1 MRENGQRT
9 RTGRAGRGRSR
20 FSSIWLP
27 GALLVGALALLQPG
41 GHAAYAGSAATVSS
55 VSPNIAF
62 APDTP
67 SVTISGSGFTGTP
80 ASGVKFGG
88 TASTDAHVD
97 SDTQITVTAP
107 AGSAGT
113 TVDVTVDNGSGPS
126 ATGSGDRYSYAP
138 LPSATGI
145 SPALVFNDVGTAVT
159 VNGSGFAP
167 STGTATLSIN
177 GSIVS
182 STATDTAVSGTAP
195 AASAVT
201 GSVPVSVAVT
211 LSGDTR
217 TANVSGGLTY
227 VVHPAV
233 TGVLPPSGAE
243 KGGTDVQITGS
254 GLRPPAGATTTV
266 NFGTHAAAGFTAVS
280 DTEIDAVSPAVPS
293 GTGTVDVTVTV
304 TLPGGASETSATSN
318 ADKFTFVPAP
328 VVTSVTPSTAPPGSN
343 TDVTIGGDH
352 FQDGAIVLFGPSDG
366 SNGSPSNPFPNDLSA
381 TAVDVLGATSILA
394 TTPATPPGATNVVV
408 INPDGQ
414 FGVLKSSDA
423 NHFAFTGSPPA
434 LAASNPIS
442 PASGGTL
449 GGTTVTITGS
459 GFQQGATVT
468 FIFPSP
474 TSDPGAR
481 GTATTVNGAGTS
493 ITTTTPI
500 HKAGAVNVIITN
512 PDGGS
517 VTATNGFTFTASAAP
532 TVSSPLSPA
541 TGSSTGGT
549 SVTITGTGFAPGASV
564 TFGGTQAAF
573 ATVNSA
579 TAITVS
585 TPAHAAGAVDVF
597 VTNPDGQN
605 SNTLGG
611 AFTYSA
617 GPAPTLGGFASGSAT
632 SGPTTGGTQVQLS
645 GSGFVA
651 GANVTFGG
659 AAGTSASVNGS
670 GTQITVT
677 TPPHASGAVDVA
689 VVNPDGQS
697 SGTLSGAFTY
707 TALAALSL
715 TKLDVTTGSTLG
727 NTAVKLTGTGFAPGA
742 SVVFGSAVAPAS
754 ATTVPSS
761 TEIDTLTPAGV
772 YGLVD
777 VTVINPDD
785 SAGHPARATSNNAFT
800 FTPAP
805 APTIASISPTSGAK
819 GTVITITGTG
829 FAFDNPAK
837 LADGTADPYAGA
849 NSTGNAFVTIGG
861 VALQPLPPVS
871 PSIVSP
877 PIVQSATTIKGII
890 PSLPGGPADI
900 AITNPD
906 HQGVILKGAS
916 DANGPG
922 FFYPTD
928 TTPPTTTATASSP
941 AGYSFGTWSKQNVTV
956 ALTAT
961 DNAGGSGVK
970 QITISA
976 APVSGSPGQTIPS
989 STVPASSTTV
999 NITAEGKTNLT
1010 FFATDNA
1017 GNVEDKTQP
1026 GNTVAI
1032 WLDKTPPAITASAT
1046 IPNGSSTQPYSAGQ
1060 PTNQNVTVT
1069 FTRSDGGSGVSTLS
1083 YSSASTTT
1091 SSGSNPLAV
1100 TVTSTG
1106 NNQSV
1111 TATCTD
1117 VAGNSATSTF
1127 GGIDINKSA
1136 PVITAS
1142 ATAGGQ
1148 PYTPGTWTNQ
1158 TVTVTFSCTP
1168 IAGGTPIA
1176 FVTPPIQINTEVKN
1190 DQVTGNC
1197 TDAAGNGATIT
1208 FPADPTN
1215 GIDIDMTLPKA
1226 AASATTTDNGGHS
1239 VPYTAGTWTNH
1250 DVVVTFSCQDLGT
1263 VQSGVPP
1270 TVNGGQAFLSPPV
1283 TVTAQ
1288 GTTSSVTGNCSDAA
1302 GNEANP
1308 PAFFGPILIDKT
1320 PPSCAVSANPNPIGP
1335 SNGKLVTVTTNVTV
1349 SDQSGLSGGK
1359 GFQLVSVTSNN
1370 PATASTD
1377 IQGWAVGTNATSG
1390 QLRATKGRIYTLT
1403 YQGFDLAGN
1412 VSAACSVT
1420 VSSR

>member
-1 MRENGQRT
+1 MRQNNQGSRTGPARRGRT
-9 RTGRAGRGRSR
+9 RL
-20 FSSIWLP
+20 FLL
-27 GALLVGALALLQPG
+27 GALVVGVLALLHPG
-41 GHAAYAGSAATVSS
+41 GHAAFAASPATVSG

-67 SVTISGSGFTGTP
+67 SVTITGSGFLGTP
-80 ASGVKFGG
+80 ATGVKFG
-88 TASTDAHVD
+88 TVASTDAIAN
-97 SDTQITVTAP
+97 SDTTITVTAP
-107 AGSAGT
+107 GGGSG
-113 TVDVTVDNGSGPS
+113 TVDVTVDNN
-126 ATGSGDRYSYAP
+126 TGSGFSSTSAADHYTYAP

-145 SPALVFNDVGTAVT
+145 SPALVFNDVGTSVT
-159 VNGSGFAP
+159 VNGSGFKP
-167 STGTATLSIN
+167 STSTTTLSIN
-177 GSIVS
+177 S
-182 STATDTAVSGTAP
+182 STVTSTVTDTAVSGTAP
-195 AASAVT
+195 AASSTT
-201 GSVPVSVAVT
+201 GSVPISVTVA

-227 VVHPAV
+227 VAPPAV
-233 TGVLPPSGAE
+233 SGVVPPSGPE
-243 KGGTDVQITGS
+243 KGGTNVQITGS
-254 GLRPPAGATTTV
+254 GLQPPAGATTTV
-266 NFGTHAAAGFTAVS
+266 NFGTHAAASFTTVS
-280 DTEIDAVSPAVPS
+280 DTEIDAVSPSVPS
-293 GTGTVDVTVTV
+293 GTGTVDITVTV
-304 TLPGGASETSATSN
+304 KLPGGASETSATGS

-328 VVTSVTPSTAPPGSN
+328 VVTSLSPSTAPPGTN
-343 TDVTIGGDH
+343 TDVTITGDH

-381 TAVDVLGATSILA
+381 TAVDVLGPTSIFA
-394 TTPATPPGATNVVV
+394 TTPAAPPGATNVIV

-414 FGVLKSSDA
+414 FGVLKSGDA

-434 LAASNPIS
+434 LAASTPIS
-442 PASGGTL
+442 PTSGGSL
-449 GGTTVTITGS
+449 GGTAVTITGT

-481 GTATTVNGAGTS
+481 GTATTVNGAGTT

-500 HKAGAVNVIITN
+500 HAAGAVNVIVTN

-517 VTATNGFTFTASAAP
+517 VTAASGFSFTAAAAP
-532 TVSSPLSPA
+532 TISSPLSPA
-541 TGSSTGGT
+541 TGGSGGGT

-564 TFGGTQAAF
+564 TFGGTKAAF
-573 ATVNSA
+573 ATVTGPA
-579 TAITVS
+579 KIIVS
-585 TPAHAAGAVDVF
+585 TPAHASGAVDVF

-605 SNTLGG
+605 SNTLTG

-617 GPAPTLGGFASGSAT
+617 GAAPTLTGFASGSAT

-645 GSGFVA
+645 GSGFIS

-659 AAGTSASVNGS
+659 TAGTSASVNGA
-670 GTQITVT
+670 GTLITVT
-677 TPPHASGAVDVA
+677 TPAHASGAVDVV

-697 SGTLSGAFTY
+697 SSALTGGFTY
-707 TALAALSL
+707 TSLAAISL
-715 TKLDVTTGSTLG
+715 TKLDVTTGTTLG

-742 SVVFGSAVAPAS
+742 RVVFGSTGSPAAS
-754 ATTVPSS
+754 TTVPSS

-785 SAGHPARATSNNAFT
+785 SSGSPDRATLKNAFT
-800 FTPAP
+800 FTPASP
-805 APTIASISPTSGAK
+805 PTITSINPTSGAK

-837 LADGTADPYAGA
+837 LADGTTDPYAGA

-877 PIVQSATTIKGII
+877 PIVQSDKKIQGVV
-890 PSLPGGPADI
+890 PSLPGGAADI
-900 AITNPD
+900 AVTNPD

-928 TTPPTTTATASSP
+928 TTPPTTTATASAP
-941 AGYSFGTWSKQNVTV
+941 AGYSFGTWSRQNVTV
-956 ALTAT
+956 SLTAT
-961 DNAGGSGVK
+961 DGTGGSGVK

-976 APVSGSPGQTIPS
+976 APVSGNPGQTIPS
-989 STVPASSTTV
+989 STVPGSSTTV
-999 NITAEGKTNLT
+999 NITGEGRTNLN

-1017 GNVEDKTQP
+1017 GNVEDKTQT

-1032 WLDKTPPAITASAT
+1032 WLDKTPPAITSSAT
-1046 IPNGSSTQPYSAGQ
+1046 IPNGSGTQPYSAGQ
-1060 PTNQNVTVT
+1060 PTNQNVTVA
-1069 FTRSDGGSGVSTLS
+1069 FTCTDGGSGVSSLS
-1083 YSSASTTT
+1083 FSSAATTT
-1091 SSGSNPLAV
+1091 NSGTNPLSV
-1100 TVTSTG
+1100 TVTSAG
-1106 NNQSV
+1106 ANQSV

-1127 GGIDINKSA
+1127 SDININKSA
-1136 PVITAS
+1136 PEITAT

-1148 PYTPGTWTNQ
+1148 PYTPGTWTDQ

-1168 IAGGTPIA
+1168 IQGGTQIA
-1176 FVTPPIQINTEVKN
+1176 FVTPPIQINTEVHN

-1197 TDAAGNGATIT
+1197 TDAAGNGKTIT
-1208 FPADPTN
+1208 FPSDPAN

-1226 AASATTTDNGGHS
+1226 SASATTTDNGGHT
-1239 VPYTAGTWTNH
+1239 VPYTAGSWTNH
-1250 DVVVTFSCQDLGT
+1250 DVVVTFSCTDQGT
-1263 VQSGVPP
+1263 IQSGVPP
-1270 TVNGGQAFLSPPV
+1270 TVTGGQAFLSPPV
-1283 TVTAQ
+1283 TVTAE

-1302 GNEANP
+1302 GNEADP

-1320 PPSCAVSANPNPIGP
+1320 PPSCTVSVNPNPIGP
-1335 SNGKLVTVTTNVTV
+1335 SNGKLVTATANVTIT
-1349 SDQSGLSGGK
+1349 DQAGLSGGN

-1370 PATASTD
+1370 PATAASD
-1377 IQGWAVGTNATSG
+1377 IQGWTVGAASTSG
-1390 QLRATKGRIYTLT
+1390 QLRATKGRVYTLT
-1403 YQGFDLAGN
+1403 YKAFDLAGN
-1412 VSAACSVT
+1412 VSATCSVT
-1420 VSSR
+1420 VRSR